1 MYFELKC
8 TYININI
15 KKCNS
20 SCTMHHIHLPKI
32 SFLLLLLSIHRTI
45 SIHTSENILPT
56 HYTIHTSFNILFTPY
71 LSIGHTCTISYLPLH
86 YPYVIQYPT
95 YPNTI
100 HMLYNIIPSRILSIC
115 YTISFLL
122 LNYRYIIHTSYYIL
136 PVAYSG
142 LGCSWLPDPCGLF
155 SWSPGNTC
163 RGLPVRPTGTWWG
176 WLGFGFCAHTGNPT

>member
-32 SFLLLLLSIHRTI
+32 SFLLLLLSIHHTI

-56 HYTIHTSFNILFTPY
+56 HYTIHTSFNILFTTY

-95 YPNTI
+95 FPYTI
-100 HMLYNIIPSRILSIC
+100 HMLLQYPSYFLITGILYIHH
-115 YTISFLL
+115 TISYLL
-122 LNYRYIIHTSYYIL
+122 HTL
-136 PVAYSG
+136 
-142 LGCSWLPDPCGLF
+142 D
-155 SWSPGNTC
+155 
-163 RGLPVRPTGTWWG
+163 
-176 WLGFGFCAHTGNPT
+176 

>member
-1 MYFELKC
+1 MNLNALISTSILRNVIVPALCIISIYQKYPSYSFYYP
-8 TYININI
+8 YIIQYLF
-15 KKCNS
+15 
-20 SCTMHHIHLPKI
+20 IHQKI
-32 SFLLLLLSIHRTI
+32 SYLLITLSIHH
-45 SIHTSENILPT
+45 S
-56 HYTIHTSFNILFTPY
+56 
-71 LSIGHTCTISYLPLH
+71 ISYLLLI
-86 YPYVIQYPT
+86 YLLVIHVLYPT
-95 YPNTI
+95 YPYTI
-100 HMLYNIIPSRILSIC
+100 HMLYNILPSRILSIC